1 MERTASP
8 QAVPPAGGSGLCLL
22 GSRARLV
29 SRRIWTQRGQ
39 RSSRRETRSVR
50 SPGREREKVDSAR
63 LPLDR
68 ASPCRAPH
76 APCMRGPRAVPPPHL
91 APLPP
96 APAGSAGSI
105 RAGGAGKSAPSL
117 ARGSAPLPDRT
128 AGRGPGARGRRTL
141 PGWGVSAGLP
151 GSYKLPGAGGAEA
164 GNSGPQSAAS
174 TGPEG
179 AEQGAEAVRA
189 WPRPVP
195 RWAVIGSP
203 SWAHK
208 DASERRRR
216 GTSQA
221 VGQGLGPA

>member
-63 LPLDR
+63 LPPDR

-105 RAGGAGKSAPSL
+105 RAGGGREERPEPCTRVCASSRPHGRARARGARAQDL
-117 ARGSAPLPDRT
+117 ARLGGLRGAPRIIQIAWGGRRGSREQRPSVRSFHRPGGGRAGCGSRPGLAT
-128 AGRGPGARGRRTL
+128 AGPTLGRDR
-141 PGWGVSAGLP
+141 VSIL
-151 GSYKLPGAGGAEA
+151 
-164 GNSGPQSAAS
+164 GPQ
-174 TGPEG
+174 G
-179 AEQGAEAVRA
+179 RF
-189 WPRPVP
+189 
-195 RWAVIGSP
+195 
-203 SWAHK
+203 
-208 DASERRRR
+208 
-216 GTSQA
+216 
-221 VGQGLGPA
+221 